1 MEITESHMIKPNIL
15 KQFASKVLETDAY
28 LIDCILNHDDKNAA
42 EILIERHYKTVY
54 KEIYIRTSDKELSM
68 DLTQETFI
76 SILRA
81 LVQFD
86 EAKSSFKTWIK
97 KIAHNKVIDYQRSRQ
112 HHESLLT
119 GVIDD
124 FDELSTD
131 SVEDNAMNV
140 ITAEKADE
148 ILAKEDEET
157 RRVFELKVHEG
168 FTFGE
173 ISEITGLNISAVK
186 RKYYGLVKKLRKEM
200 QDYE

>member
-1 MEITESHMIKPNIL
+1 M
-15 KQFASKVLETDAY
+15 
-28 LIDCILNHDDKNAA
+28 
-42 EILIERHYKTVY
+42 
-54 KEIYIRTSDKELSM
+54 
-68 DLTQETFI
+68 
-76 SILRA
+76 
-81 LVQFD
+81 
-86 EAKSSFKTWIK
+86 
-97 KIAHNKVIDYQRSRQ
+97 IDYQRSRQ